1 MRVRN
6 TAVQIVILILAAAS
20 IAIVANAFAS
30 RTRRLVLPGYYPD
43 ARRVPPRVAETVAPP
58 APVLTTTTAAPTTTI
73 APVTTTSGAAPAS
86 GAEKPVAATTTTV
99 EIKKPAAEAAAAP
112 QKPPTHLTPHPSPL
126 TPTPDISRFT
136 PHPDKP
142 YIEIAYDDVAA
153 LHAKGVLFLDARR
166 SSVFEEGHI
175 AGARSFS
182 VWESDIDDKVNALF
196 NERSDPRDQNLP
208 IVIYCSGGACEDSHM
223 LAQKLWGIQFNNVY
237 VYKDGFPDWQKRGG
251 AVRTGANP

>member
-6 TAVQIVILILAAAS
+6 TAVQVVILILAAAS

-30 RTRRLVLPGYYPD
+30 RTRRLVLPGYYPN
-43 ARRVPPRVAETVAPP
+43 ARRVPPREPEVVPAP
-58 APVLTTTTAAPTTTI
+58 APVLTTTTAPAAPTTTTI
-73 APVTTTSGAAPAS
+73 EPVTTTT
-86 GAEKPVAATTTTV
+86 VATTTTAAP
-99 EIKKPAAEAAAAP
+99 EIKKPGAEAAAAP
-112 QKPPTHLTPHPSPL
+112 QKPPVTPLPSP
-126 TPTPDISRFT
+126 PPPAPDSSRFT

-142 YIEIAYDDVAA
+142 YVEIAFDDVAA

-175 AGARSFS
+175 TGSRSFS

-196 NERSDPRDQNLP
+196 NERSDPREQNLP

-237 VYKDGFPDWQKRGG
+237 VYKDGFPDWQKHGG
-251 AVRTGANP
+251 AVRTGTNP